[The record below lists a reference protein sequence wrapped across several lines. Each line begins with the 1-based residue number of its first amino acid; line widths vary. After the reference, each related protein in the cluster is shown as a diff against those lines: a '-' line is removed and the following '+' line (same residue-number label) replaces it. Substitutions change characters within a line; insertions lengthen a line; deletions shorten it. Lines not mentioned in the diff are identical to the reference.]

1 MSAAAVDLVPT
12 IAELEPDMYR
22 AWRRYAQEQCLLYE
36 RFPSVHHCWLRREE
50 VHSMVNHL
58 TGRHLYGCL
67 RCMRAHVCLPEYKY
81 ATCPRIVN
89 ADSDEGALVCP
100 FSGERIDDGQP
111 AAVFNG
117 SFDLRED
124 MVARMEDFRRLKR
137 AHGNGDDD
145 DDTMGIINAHRGN
158 SLGYAWHL
166 RRGASDAKDTR
177 TSRTMYRQ
185 ADVAEERARRKPLI
199 KAALRSA
206 AGPGRARSKKRLLDD
221 HEAAADLGLL
231 APSEEAV
238 VKETEVEE
246 DDPLAMPGL
255 LPCIVLPPHD
265 MVADDAYLKD
275 VLAPLSARI
284 ASARLAPAFA
294 TASAATPAPARTPP
308 LLPRP
313 LSLRQVPRALAAPG
327 PRSGCAGGD
336 QDWTGLSP
344 TQDEKTLVQHQRHLL
359 LYVARFLAYY
369 GPLLPQGAPPPAPIK
384 HYAVFCDRLLW
395 LYHRYVGETAH
406 QLAPDVYWRGDRI
419 DGGSHRLWPDGERT
433 RRIFYA
439 LLTRVLTSD
448 MTARDKVTDAKVFV
462 WLRDPFLTAC
472 WRAGLFDALPPIGAE
487 LIGRGETAHSAPG
500 LDKLRDNLLDA
511 VRVACDATAFSPHA
525 LHEFF
530 HPQGALLHGDS
541 APV

>member
-1 MSAAAVDLVPT
+1 MSAAAVPT

-36 RFPSVHHCWLRREE
+36 RFPSVHHCWLVREE
-50 VHSMVNHL
+50 IHLMSNHL

-67 RCMRAHVCLPEYKY
+67 RCMRAHVCLPEHKY

-89 ADSDEGALVCP
+89 ADSDEGALICP
-100 FSGERIDDGQP
+100 FSGERVDDDQAP
-111 AAVFNG
+111 AVFNG

-124 MVARMEDFRRLKR
+124 LVARMEDFRRQKR
-137 AHGNGDDD
+137 AAATSEAGGDDD
-145 DDTMGIINAHRGN
+145 NNMDLINAHRGN

-166 RRGASDAKDTR
+166 RRGASDAKDAR

-185 ADVAEERARRKPLI
+185 ADVAEEHARRKPLI

-206 AGPGRARSKKRLLDD
+206 MGRGRTRSKKRLSEDQ
-221 HEAAADLGLL
+221 EAAVGLGLL
-231 APSEEAV
+231 APPPPPSSSSAVEEERV
-238 VKETEVEE
+238 DE

-255 LPCIVLPPHD
+255 VPCIVLPQHD
-265 MVADDAYLKD
+265 MVADDAYLQG
-275 VLAPLSARI
+275 VLTPLIARI
-284 ASARLAPAFA
+284 ASACLAAAFA
-294 TASAATPAPARTPP
+294 TSAPVPAPARTP
-308 LLPRP
+308 LT
-313 LSLRQVPRALAAPG
+313 LRQVPRALAAPG

-344 TQDEKTLVQHQRHLL
+344 TQDEKTLVQHQRYLL
-359 LYVARFLAYY
+359 LYVARFLAHYR
-369 GPLLPQGAPPPAPIK
+369 PLLPEGAPLPASVRR
-384 HYAVFCDRLLW
+384 YAVFCDRLLW

-406 QLAPDVYWRGDRI
+406 QLAPDAYWLGDRI
-419 DGGSHRLWPDGERT
+419 DGRNHRLWPDGERM

-462 WLRDPFLTAC
+462 WLRDPFLSAC
-472 WRAGLFDALPPIGAE
+472 WRAGLFDALPPLGAE
-487 LIGRGETAHSAPG
+487 LVGRGETAHSTPG

-525 LHEFF
+525 LHEFL

-541 APV
+541 APL